1 MLGRDND
8 RHDHHN
14 HIRLLGRTHGV
25 GVGAQLATGD
35 CRCHL
40 LLQPWLLM
48 HVALPGVNAVD
59 DLWVDITA
67 YHCAAMADVLSRK
80 WQSDFPQPDDGDRP

>member
-1 MLGRDND
+1 
-8 RHDHHN
+8 
-14 HIRLLGRTHGV
+14 
-25 GVGAQLATGD
+25 
-35 CRCHL
+35 
-40 LLQPWLLM
+40 M

-80 WQSDFPQPDDGDRP
+80 WQTDFPQPDYGDRP